1 MESFHDSYGQPMA
14 MVSGGITNHEIPRL
28 PVCTR
33 YVLYGIITAT
43 AVAAWGVL
51 HGLGI
56 DFGRA
61 PGP

>member
-1 MESFHDSYGQPMA
+1 MA